1 MKFKQFFS
9 NLSKRERMIFY
20 AAVIIVFL
28 SSVDR
33 LVYQPILNL
42 FNELDQEI
50 ISQKNQLRKNMKYLA
65 AHETILN
72 AYSAYAAYAVATG
85 GVEEEVAS
93 LLNEI
98 EGIARKSGLS
108 LVNMKP
114 KTVTDTE
121 IGKQYPVEVEFETKM
136 AQLITF
142 IHGLHSS
149 KYILAVEKMRLTP
162 KGKST
167 AQVKGYLL
175 INKTVIR

>member
-1 MKFKQFFS
+1 M
-9 NLSKRERMIFY
+9 SKRERTILY

-28 SSVDR
+28 GSMDR
-33 LVYQPILNL
+33 FVYQPILNL
-42 FNELDQEI
+42 FGELDQEI
-50 ISQKNQLRKNMKYLA
+50 LSQENQLRKNRRYLA
-65 AHETILN
+65 VRETILN
-72 AYSAYAAYAVATG
+72 SYSAYAAYAVATG
-85 GVEEEVAS
+85 ADEEEVAS

-114 KTVTDTE
+114 KTVTDTD

-136 AQLITF
+136 AQLVRF
-142 IHGLHSS
+142 IHGLYSS
-149 KYILAVEKMRLTP
+149 KYILAVEKLRIAP

-175 INKTVIR
+175 IHKTVIR